1 MKLYAVCVKAKMKVG
16 EVEYLERWCP
26 ISKLVGA
33 PANRRGPFRYAP
45 AVFTNKKKA
54 DKYNKTMNQN
64 SLRDGLGLQYV
75 IIDFDSGE
83 VAFPEPVNG

>member
-1 MKLYAVCVKAKMKVG
+1 MKLYAVCVKAKMKIDG
-16 EVEYLERWCP
+16 VEYLERWCP

-54 DKYNKTMNQN
+54 EKYNKMMNQN
-64 SLRDGLGLQYV
+64 AFRNMEYI

-83 VAFPEPVNG
+83 TAFPELARG